1 MEKTL
6 GELAELV
13 GGTVIG
19 DSSVIIFG
27 ISKIEEGLPGT
38 ISFLANPKYKKYL
51 SETKSS
57 AVLVPKTVTK
67 AAVSLI
73 QVDDS
78 YLALRNI
85 ALYFHPPAETSKH
98 FVHPLAHVE
107 KNAFLDSPVHV
118 EAFAYIGKNVQIG
131 KYSHIG
137 AHSYLGNEVKI
148 GECVY
153 IFPGVTILKN
163 CEIGNN
169 VLIHSGTVI
178 GSDGFGYAKDGSK
191 YLKIPQ
197 TGNVVIA
204 DNVEIGANCTID
216 RASIGSTRI
225 GKGSKLDNLVQI
237 AHNVEIGKNTVIAAQ
252 TGISGSTKIGSN
264 VIMGG
269 QVGTAGHIEIGDN
282 TILGGRAGVTK
293 SIPPDSF
300 FFGYPARDHKT
311 MKKREALLNRLPG
324 MHEKIKL
331 LISKSEE
338 SKSS

>member
-137 AHSYLGNEVKI
+137 VHSYLGNEVKI

-153 IFPGVTILKN
+153 IFPSVTILKN

-178 GSDGFGYAKDGSK
+178 GSDGFGFNPDEKGIYHKV
-191 YLKIPQ
+191 PQ
-197 TGNVVIA
+197 IGNVIIEDDVELGS
-204 DNVEIGANCTID
+204 NVSID
-216 RASIGSTRI
+216 RAAIGSTIIKRGVKI
-225 GKGSKLDNLVQI
+225 DNLVQI
-237 AHNVEIGKNTVIAAQ
+237 AHGVDLGEWNFIIAQ
-252 TGISGSTKIGSN
+252 TGIAGSASTGRN
-264 VIMGG
+264 VVLAAKAGIS
-269 QVGTAGHIEIGDN
+269 GHIHVVDSAQIG
-282 TILGGRAGVTK
+282 AK
-293 SIPPDSF
+293 SAVKKNLPSGLKKYSGD
-300 FFGYPARDHKT
+300 PAIYLEQDLRTRVHI
-311 MKKREALLNRLPG
+311 RRLD
-324 MHEKIKL
+324 KYAAKL
-331 LISKSEE
+331 KEL
-338 SKSS
+338 